1 MSKLQK
7 IINRIALN
15 KTSIM
20 LLRCTRVPQFMEI
33 YTDNKN
39 YLIDGIVDDYSTD
52 IFAPLAVEMIAELEM
67 HVRLLT
73 LELSDF
79 S

>member
-1 MSKLQK
+1 
-7 IINRIALN
+7 
-15 KTSIM
+15 
-20 LLRCTRVPQFMEI
+20 MEI

-39 YLIDGIVDDYSTD
+39 YLIDGFVDDYNTVD
-52 IFAPLAVEMIAELEM
+52 IFAPLAAEMIAELEI

-73 LELSDF
+73 QELSDF